1 MNKFIIYEYDN
12 TKNIYNLEEIKE
24 IFNKEITNYEKT
36 KNGFECWLSDMI
48 RYNLI
53 IEIGC

>member
-48 RYNLI
+48 RCNLI
-53 IEIGC
+53 IEVGC